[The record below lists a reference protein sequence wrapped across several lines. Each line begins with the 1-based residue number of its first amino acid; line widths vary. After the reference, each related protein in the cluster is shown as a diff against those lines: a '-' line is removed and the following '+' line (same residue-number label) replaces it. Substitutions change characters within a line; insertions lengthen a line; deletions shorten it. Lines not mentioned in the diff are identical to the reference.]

1 MLLPLVA
8 HCAWT
13 VLDCSMTSTKPV
25 NTIVKIRGLNI
36 ALRQISCV
44 MQVMVSL
51 PFKKFRW
58 DMSRPWVAALV
69 EIHLLSSLRELAW
82 QTTSGAKTF
91 AQKSRRRRIKMV
103 CGESEEVQKPLDS
116 FS

>member
-1 MLLPLVA
+1 
-8 HCAWT
+8 
-13 VLDCSMTSTKPV
+13 
-25 NTIVKIRGLNI
+25 
-36 ALRQISCV
+36 
-44 MQVMVSL
+44 MVSL
-51 PFKKFRW
+51 PFKKFSTGHETRL
-58 DMSRPWVAALV
+58 RVAALV

-103 CGESEEVQKPLDS
+103 CGESEEVRNMLDS